1 MLFLYNTQKEE
12 PEVHPSKI
20 FLSLTRKQK
29 DKQVVKEPVAEYLK
43 MPQEEF
49 SATDESISRA
59 EIIEMQTSRMDTWTQ
74 LKGNGGWSKLG
85 D

>member
-1 MLFLYNTQKEE
+1 MLFLYNIQKEE

-43 MPQEEF
+43 MP
-49 SATDESISRA
+49 
-59 EIIEMQTSRMDTWTQ
+59 
-74 LKGNGGWSKLG
+74 
-85 D
+85 

>member
-29 DKQVVKEPVAEYLK
+29 DQ
-43 MPQEEF
+43 
-49 SATDESISRA
+49 
-59 EIIEMQTSRMDTWTQ
+59 
-74 LKGNGGWSKLG
+74 
-85 D
+85 